1 MGVRQKNRA
10 KAIVLLALTLG
21 LLGASA
27 SIVRAELTASG
38 NLFITF
44 DGGISPTALPRQ
56 ERGPITVF
64 MSGTVRT
71 LSGEHP
77 PALKQITISLNR
89 DGHLETHGL
98 PTCKLRVL
106 ELSSTE
112 EALKACRSAL
122 VGRGAYRARTTFPEQ
137 ARSPSHGRI
146 LAFNGRVGGKSVIL
160 AHVHGDQPTWSTNI
174 IIFHIRHTSGT
185 YGTELKGEF
194 PAGLTRWG
202 YLKRISLSLHRI
214 YQYRGRTYSYLSA
227 PCRAP
232 QGLREASFPFV
243 YTSMT
248 FADGRVLSA
257 NLTRTCQVKGG
268 T

>member
-1 MGVRQKNRA
+1 LGLRRRFRA
-10 KAIVLLALTLG
+10 KTIALLALVLAA
-21 LLGASA
+21 LGASA
-27 SIVRAELTASG
+27 TVVSAELTASG

-44 DGGISPTALPRQ
+44 DGGISPNALPRQ

-71 LSGEHP
+71 LKGEHP
-77 PALKQITISLNR
+77 PALSEITIALNR
-89 DGHLETHGL
+89 DGHLETRGL
-98 PTCKLRVL
+98 PTCKRRVL

-112 EALKACRSAL
+112 EALKACGSA
-122 VGRGAYRARTTFPEQ
+122 
-137 ARSPSHGRI
+137 I
-146 LAFNGRVGGKSVIL
+146 LAFNSKIGGKPVIL

-174 IIFHIRHTSGT
+174 IVFHIRHTSGT
-185 YGTELKGEF
+185 YGTELVGAF

-214 YQYRGRTYSYLSA
+214 YSYRGRTYSYLSA

-257 NLTRTCQVKGG
+257 NLTRTCRVKGG

>member
-1 MGVRQKNRA
+1 LGLRRRFRA
-10 KAIVLLALTLG
+10 KTIALLALVLAA
-21 LLGASA
+21 LGASA
-27 SIVRAELTASG
+27 TVVSAELTASG

-44 DGGISPTALPRQ
+44 DGGISPNALPRQ

-71 LSGEHP
+71 LKGEHP
-77 PALKQITISLNR
+77 PALSEITIALNR
-89 DGHLETHGL
+89 DGHLETRGL
-98 PTCKLRVL
+98 PTCKRRVL

-112 EALKACRSAL
+112 EALKACGSAL
-122 VGRGAYRARTTFPEQ
+122 VGRGKYRARTDFPEQ
-137 ARSPSHGRI
+137 TRAPSHGTI
-146 LAFNGRVGGKSVIL
+146 LAFNSKIGGKPVIL

-174 IIFHIRHTSGT
+174 IVFHIRHTSGT
-185 YGTELKGEF
+185 YGTELVGAF

-214 YQYRGRTYSYLSA
+214 YSYRGRTYSYLSA

-257 NLTRTCQVKGG
+257 NLTRTCRVKGG

>member
-1 MGVRQKNRA
+1 MGVKRKGRA
-10 KAIVLLALTLG
+10 KAVTLLALIIAV
-21 LLGASA
+21 LGATA
-27 SIVRAELTASG
+27 SVVSAELTASG

-44 DGGISPTALPRQ
+44 DGGISPAALPRQ
-56 ERGPITVF
+56 ERGAITVF

-77 PALKQITISLNR
+77 PAISEITIALNR
-89 DGHLETHGL
+89 DGHLETRGL
-98 PTCKLRVL
+98 PTCKRSVL

-122 VGRGAYRARTTFPEQ
+122 VGTGKYRARTDFPEQ

-146 LAFNGRVGGKSVIL
+146 LAFNSRIGHKPVIL
-160 AHVHGDQPTWSTNI
+160 AHVHGDHPTWSTNI
-174 IIFHIRHTSGT
+174 IVFQIRHTSGT
-185 YGTELKGEF
+185 YGTELVGSF
-194 PAGLTRWG
+194 PPGLTRWG

-214 YQYRGRTYSYLSA
+214 YTYRGRTYSYLSA

-232 QGLREASFPFV
+232 EGLREASFPFV

-257 NLTRTCQVKGG
+257 NLTRTCKVKGG

>member
-1 MGVRQKNRA
+1 LIVRRRLRA
-10 KAIVLLALTLG
+10 KTIALLAVVLVVLAA
-21 LLGASA
+21 GASA
-27 SIVRAELTASG
+27 VRAELTASG

-44 DGGISPTALPRQ
+44 DGGISPNSLPRL

-71 LSGEHP
+71 LKGEHP
-77 PALKQITISLNR
+77 PALSMITIALNK
-89 DGHLETHGL
+89 DGHLETRGL
-98 PTCKLRVL
+98 PTCKRRIL
-106 ELSSTE
+106 ELSSTQ
-112 EALKACRSAL
+112 EALEKCRSAL
-122 VGRGAYRARTTFPEQ
+122 VGRGKYRARTDFPEQ
-137 ARSPSHGRI
+137 ARSPSHGTI
-146 LAFNGRVGGKSVIL
+146 LAFNGEVGGQSVIL

-174 IIFHIRHTSGT
+174 IVFHIRHTSGT
-185 YGTELKGEF
+185 YGTELVGAF
-194 PAGLTRWG
+194 PPGLTRWG

-214 YQYRGRTYSYLSA
+214 YTYRGRTLSYLSA

-232 QGLREASFPFV
+232 EGLREASFPFV

-257 NLTRTCQVKGG
+257 NLTRTCKVKGG

>member
-1 MGVRQKNRA
+1 V
-10 KAIVLLALTLG
+10 KAIALLAVLLAV
-21 LLGASA
+21 LGAGA
-27 SIVRAELTASG
+27 SVVRAELTASG

-44 DGGISPTALPRQ
+44 DGGIDPEALPRQ

-71 LSGEHP
+71 LKGEHP
-77 PALKQITISLNR
+77 PAVREITIALNR
-89 DGHLETHGL
+89 DGHLETRGL
-98 PTCKLRVL
+98 PTCKLSVL

-112 EALKACRSAL
+112 EALQKCGPAL
-122 VGRGAYRARTTFPEQ
+122 VGRGQYRARTDFPEQ

-146 LAFNGRVGGKSVIL
+146 LAFNSKIGGKPVIL
-160 AHVHGDQPTWSTNI
+160 AHVHGDHPTWSTNVI
-174 IIFHIRHTSGT
+174 VFHIHHKSGT
-185 YGTELKGEF
+185 YGTELAGAF

-214 YQYRGRTYSYLSA
+214 YRYHGQTLSYLSA

-232 QGLREASFPFV
+232 QGLSEASFPFV

-257 NLTRTCQVKGG
+257 NLTRTCKVKGG

>member
-1 MGVRQKNRA
+1 MKRRVRA
-10 KAIVLLALTLG
+10 KTIALFALILAV
-21 LLGASA
+21 LGAGA
-27 SIVRAELTASG
+27 SVVRAELTASG

-71 LSGEHP
+71 LTGEHP
-77 PALKQITISLNR
+77 PALSEITIALNR
-89 DGHLETHGL
+89 DGHLETRGL
-98 PTCKLRVL
+98 PTCKRSVL

-112 EALKACRSAL
+112 EALRACRSAL
-122 VGRGAYRARTTFPEQ
+122 VGRGRYRSRTDFPEQ

-146 LAFNGRVGGKSVIL
+146 LAFNSTVGDQPVIL
-160 AHVHGDQPTWSTNI
+160 AHVHGDHPTVSTNI
-174 IIFHIRHTSGT
+174 IVFHIHHTSGT
-185 YGTELKGEF
+185 YGTELVGSF

-214 YQYRGRTYSYLSA
+214 YRYRGHTRSYLSA

-232 QGLREASFPFV
+232 KGLSEASFPFV

-257 NLTRTCQVKGG
+257 NLTRTCKVKGG